1 MMGKQDKGNPTTNNS
16 TLQSKDKKIRHE
28 IPNLQRIQGAEK
40 ISMSKAKSERQLGEH
55 LTE

>member
-1 MMGKQDKGNPTTNNS
+1 MMRKQDKGNPTTNNS
-16 TLQSKDKKIRHE
+16 TLQSKDKKIRQE

-40 ISMSKAKSERQLGEH
+40 ISMSKVKSERQLGEH